1 MRLITYTLCAL
12 LACSPALAPAASYE
26 QTLPTRGE
34 SPLPEDLKQMARD
47 YNAAMRSKN
56 LDLAVAYYAAN
67 YLHDGR
73 TADKVR
79 GYLDLLMFS
88 GTSQFELK
96 FTRFAA
102 IDDQRAYIEA
112 VIDVGWGGSDKKFDY
127 QVVKENGQWKWL
139 GNQMPAK
146 P

>member
-1 MRLITYTLCAL
+1 MHITMTAIFTSAL
-12 LACSPALAPAASYE
+12 LFVTPMVCNAAPYE

-34 SPLPEDLKQMARD
+34 SAVPADLQQMALD
-47 YNAAMRSKN
+47 YNATMRSKN
-56 LDLAVAYYAAN
+56 LDKAITYYSER
-67 YLHDGR
+67 YRHDGR
-73 TADKVR
+73 TPEKVR
-79 GYLDLLMFS
+79 SYLNMLMLS

-112 VIDVGWGGSDKKFDY
+112 TIDVGWGGSDKNFDY

-139 GNQMPAK
+139 GNQRP
-146 P
+146 